1 MESSQ
6 SPNEV
11 VSSNKHFSDEP
22 IAITGIGCRFPGGA
36 GSPEAFWNLISQGKD
51 GIVDVPSDR
60 WDVDRYYDPD
70 PDKPGKMYVK
80 SGGFLDQRI
89 DQFDALFFGVSP
101 REATCM
107 DPQQR
112 VLLEVAWEAM
122 ENAGINPEKLRGSDT
137 GVFIGGFMLDN
148 NLTQMNVLN
157 RDMIG
162 PHSALGS
169 TMTILSNRL
178 SYVFDFRGP
187 SVSMDT
193 ACSSSLVALHYG
205 CKGLLNGD
213 CSTALVGGV
222 NIMHR
227 PENPIAMC
235 KGQFLSPDGRCK
247 SFDSRADGYG
257 RGEGAGIVILKTLSA
272 AIHDGDEIHAI
283 IRGTG
288 VNQDG
293 HSDGITVPNPESQQD
308 LMRKVFS
315 EAKVDPRQICYME
328 AHGTG
333 TPVGD
338 PLEARS
344 LGAVLGKDRGPENPC
359 AVGSVKANIGHLEA
373 ASGIAGLIKLVLS
386 LQHKQ
391 IPPLANL
398 ETPNPNIPF
407 EELGLRLPLS
417 LESMPSGNE
426 PALVAINSFGYGG
439 TNAHAIIQENSI
451 EKTKISETQEL
462 TDGGPYLLPLS
473 AKSESAMTELA
484 SRYLEKIDAVDGPLL
499 RDLCYSSSVRRG
511 HYDYRLGVIANTM
524 DEVRDQLTDF
534 VDGTHNGL
542 ASLAKALPESANKPV
557 FVFTGMGPQ
566 WWAMGRELLDS
577 HPVFRSEVERC
588 DKIFTGLAG
597 WSILQAMLADRELSN
612 IADTVVA
619 QPANFVL
626 QAGLLALWRSF
637 GVEPAAVIG
646 HSVGEVASAYIAGV
660 LSLEDAIKVSYHRS
674 RIQKKAAGLGGML
687 AVGLTK
693 KEADEILK
701 GYQGKV
707 SIAAINSQSALTL
720 AGDQPSLI
728 KIAEA
733 LEVDGVFNRV
743 LKVEVPYHS
752 PLMEPLKDE
761 IRSSL
766 SGLETQAP
774 SIPLYSTVIGALV
787 ETAIYDADYW
797 CQNIREPVYFSDTI
811 NAMIDEGYRLF
822 IEVGPHPVLST
833 SIKECLTARESQG
846 VVLTSLHREKPEPST
861 LMQALADLYAA
872 GYSVDWKRLY
882 PSGGNFVSLPNYP
895 WQRES
900 YWNESEKAFV
910 DRMGLERTSLL
921 GESLRSPNPC
931 WENTL
936 NIGTF
941 PFLDDHYVDGLR
953 VLPGAA
959 YVEAGLMIHE
969 NTINESVPVLEN
981 LNFHNALVI
990 DDGDDPTMYCSLD
1003 PESQM
1008 YHVHSRSKISDS
1020 QWTLHASGRL
1030 CKALSASPTPVNL
1043 EQLKVSLS
1051 GSISSD
1057 VHYQWMSARGL
1068 DYGPYFQG
1076 VGELWLNSD
1085 RSKVLAKIEGHKG
1098 LVTSKDQYLLHPT
1111 LLDAC
1116 FQTLLTTLD
1125 EDDENIYVPV
1135 HIDRV
1140 QFYSSPEQTF
1150 WCLGSIKQSETGMI
1164 AGDLT
1169 LCDTHGA
1176 VLVDIRGVRAKALTN
1191 NTDIL
1196 ENAHQWTYQFDWE
1209 QAELPDTFEKPERVL
1224 LFKDEGETGRQLVDQ
1239 LVGKGAQAIVTVKA
1253 ADAFYC
1259 DSAMNYR
1266 IRPGHQE
1273 DMQQLIA
1280 ACNGS
1285 DFSHIIYLWPLNA
1298 KSQQQSIT
1306 DSTDLATCLYLIQAL
1321 TQFQSDN
1328 PPCVIVVTQG
1338 AQAVSANESI
1348 TSLDQTPLHG
1358 LIRVAMNENPELSYR
1373 LVDLGPELTPSLSQR
1388 LVDECLTDDGD
1399 EEVVLRDSGRF
1410 VHRFNRVVVSDPN
1423 SEINQDQP
1431 TAVSIN
1437 RPYRLEINASRDI
1450 GSLRFR
1456 ESVRL
1461 KPQAGEVEVEV
1472 HAAMLDTI
1480 DVLASQRNTIAG
1492 TGTEIVLVGRI
1503 SRIGGSV
1510 GTLQIGDPVV
1520 SMTDNPIGSFI
1531 TKRFE
1536 TVFSFPT
1543 LKNFDFEACATIP
1556 LDFVTAFHGLFQ
1568 IARIK
1573 RRERIVIHDAASAT
1587 GLAAIQVARWQGAE
1601 IYATVNNEDQKDY
1614 LLALGIKHVWLSD
1627 PILFYDS
1634 MSKLT
1639 LGKGVDVVFNSGS
1652 VELARKSIALLAPFG
1667 RIIATDNKESV
1678 LPNFEMGNVSS
1689 NIQIINIDIA
1699 GMILEQ
1705 PKLFK
1710 NLLNQVCNHINASD
1724 FIPLPYTSFTSRQV
1738 IKAFQYLQDDES
1750 PTKVILNLRS
1760 IPAIS
1765 IYRQIEKTPLFSKQ
1779 ASYLITGGFGG
1790 FGLAT
1795 AAWMVENGAG
1805 NLVLVGRKG
1814 AATDEAKQAVQS
1826 IESKGAKVLS
1836 LAVDIADEAQVVELF
1851 TNIAKRLPP
1860 LKGVMHTAAV
1870 LDDGPL
1876 NYLTKDQFDRVMG
1889 PKALGAWNLHQH
1901 LPDATLD
1908 FFVLFSS
1915 IASQVGSPGQ
1925 ATYVAA
1931 NTFLDALAQLRNAQG
1946 LTATSIQWGALGDV
1960 GMAAR
1965 HEEVKQYFA
1974 RVGINSLSPK
1984 QAVSMLGRILP
1995 ESPAQI
2001 AIADMN
2007 WEKWGEFNPI
2017 WAGSRRFSHLVS
2029 EQNDL
2034 ESAVSTNKFIQ
2045 QILAATADAKPKVVT
2060 GLIAEE
2066 VARILR
2072 LPIDKVEVDQSLT
2085 NMGVDSLLA
2094 MELQTAIK
2102 LNYGV
2107 NISTLELMKGNTL
2120 TQIGAQVQE
2129 KIPTSIGS
2137 PKPTADALLLSE
2149 EAELENNAI
2158 EPGDVDTLSDGEVS
2172 TLLNALLSKEEVRR

>member
-1 MESSQ
+1 MESSK
-6 SPNEV
+6 SPNEMA
-11 VSSNKHFSDEP
+11 SSKKHFSDEP
-22 IAITGIGCRFPGGA
+22 IAITGMGCRFPGGA
-36 GSPEAFWNLISQGKD
+36 ESPEAFWNLISQGKD
-51 GIVDVPSDR
+51 GIVDVPRDR

-70 PDKPGKMYVK
+70 PNKLGKMYVK

-101 REATCM
+101 REAACM

-122 ENAGINPEKLRGSDT
+122 ENAGINPERLRGSET

-205 CKGLLNGD
+205 CQGLLNGD
-213 CSTALVGGV
+213 CSVALVGGV

-257 RGEGAGIVILKTLSA
+257 RGEGAGIVILKTRSA
-272 AIHDGDEIHAI
+272 AIRDGDEIHAI

-293 HSDGITVPNPESQQD
+293 HSDGITVPNPESQQE

-338 PLEARS
+338 PLEAGS
-344 LGAVLGKDRGPENPC
+344 LGAVLGKDRGSENPC

-373 ASGIAGLIKLVLS
+373 ASGIAGVIKLVLS

-398 ETPNPNIPF
+398 KMPNPNIPF
-407 EELGLRLPLS
+407 EELGLRLPMS
-417 LESMPSGNE
+417 LESMPSGSE

-439 TNAHAIIQENSI
+439 TNAHAILQENTI
-451 EKTKISETQEL
+451 EKTEISESQEL
-462 TDGGPYLLPLS
+462 TDADPYLLPLS
-473 AKSESAMTELA
+473 AKSESAMKELA
-484 SRYLEKIDAVDGPLL
+484 SRYLEKIDAVDSPSL
-499 RDLCYSSSVRRG
+499 RDLCYSSSVHRG

-524 DEVRDQLTDF
+524 DEVRDQLKDF
-534 VDGTHNGL
+534 VDGIDNGSP
-542 ASLAKALPESANKPV
+542 SLAKALPESTNKPV

-566 WWAMGRELLDS
+566 WWAMGRELLDIY
-577 HPVFRSEVERC
+577 PVFRSEVERC
-588 DKIFTGLAG
+588 DKIFTNLAG
-597 WSILQAMLADRELSN
+597 WSILQAMLADKELSN

-626 QAGLLALWRSF
+626 QVGLIALWRSF

-674 RIQKKAAGLGGML
+674 RVQKKAAGLGGML

-693 KEADEILK
+693 KEADKILED
-701 GYQGKV
+701 YYGKV

-720 AGDQPSLI
+720 AGDQPSLS

-733 LEVDGVFNRV
+733 LEVDGVFNRL

-766 SGLETQAP
+766 SGLETREP
-774 SIPLYSTVIGALV
+774 SIPLYSTVTGRLI
-787 ETAIYDADYW
+787 ETASYDADYW
-797 CQNIREPVYFSDTI
+797 CQNIREPVFFSDTI
-811 NAMIDEGYRLF
+811 NTMIEAGYRLF
-822 IEVGPHPVLST
+822 VEVGPHPVLST
-833 SIKECLTARESQG
+833 SIKECLMGRGSQG
-846 VVLTSLHREKPEPST
+846 VVLTSLHCEKQEQST
-861 LMQALADLYAA
+861 LMQALANLYAA
-872 GYSVDWKRLY
+872 GYSPDWKRLY
-882 PSGGNFVSLPNYP
+882 PDGGNFISLPNYP

-900 YWNESEKAFV
+900 YWNETEKALL
-910 DRMGLERTSLL
+910 DRIGLERVSFL
-921 GESLRSPNPC
+921 GDSVRSPNPC

-936 NIGTF
+936 NTSTL
-941 PFLDDHYVDGLR
+941 PFLDDHYVDELR

-969 NTINESVPVLEN
+969 NTINDSVPVLEN
-981 LNFHNALVI
+981 LDFHNALVI
-990 DDGDDPTMYCSLD
+990 DDSDDPTIYCSFD
-1003 PESQM
+1003 PESQV
-1008 YHVHSRSKISDS
+1008 YHVHSHSKVSAS
-1020 QWTLHASGRL
+1020 PWRLHASGRL
-1030 CKALSASPTPVNL
+1030 CRTLSGSPPPVNL
-1043 EQLKVSLS
+1043 EELKASLS
-1051 GSISSD
+1051 EYISSD
-1057 VHYQWMSARGL
+1057 MHYQRMNARGL

-1076 VGELWLNSD
+1076 VRELWLNSD
-1085 RSKVLAKIEGHKG
+1085 RSNVLAKIEGHKD
-1098 LVTSKDQYLLHPT
+1098 LVRSKDQYLLHPT

-1125 EDDENIYVPV
+1125 EGDENIYVPV

-1140 QFYSSPEQTF
+1140 HFYSSPEKTF
-1150 WCLGSIKQSETGMI
+1150 WCLGSIKRCQTGMI
-1164 AGDLT
+1164 EGDLT
-1169 LCDTHGA
+1169 LCDTNGT

-1191 NTDIL
+1191 NTDVL
-1196 ENAHQWTYQFDWE
+1196 VNAHQWTYQFDWK

-1239 LVGKGAQAIVTVKA
+1239 FNGRGAQEIVTVKA
-1253 ADAFYC
+1253 AEAFCC
-1259 DSAMNYR
+1259 DSSTHYG
-1266 IRPGHQE
+1266 IRPGHKE

-1280 ACNGS
+1280 NCNGS
-1285 DFSHIIYLWPLNA
+1285 GFSHIVYLWPLNA
-1298 KSQQQSIT
+1298 KSQQRPIT
-1306 DSTDLATCLYLIQAL
+1306 DSTDLVTCLYLIQAL
-1321 TQFQSDN
+1321 TQFQGNN
-1328 PPCVIVVTQG
+1328 PPRLVVVTQG
-1338 AQAVSANESI
+1338 AQAISATESI
-1348 TSLDQTPLHG
+1348 ASLDQTPLYG

-1373 LVDLGPELTPSLSQR
+1373 LVDLGPELTASLSQQ
-1388 LVDECLTDDGD
+1388 LVDECLADGGD

-1410 VHRFNRVVVSDPN
+1410 VHRFNRMALSDPN
-1423 SEINQDQP
+1423 AEIDEDQP

-1437 RPYRLEINASRDI
+1437 RPYRLEIDESRDI

-1456 ESVRL
+1456 ENVRS
-1461 KPQAGEVEVEV
+1461 KPQSEEVEIEV

-1480 DVLASQRNTIAG
+1480 DVLASQHDIITG
-1492 TGTEIVLVGRI
+1492 TGTEIILVGRI
-1503 SRIGGSV
+1503 CRIGDSV
-1510 GTLQIGDPVV
+1510 GSLKVGDSVV
-1520 SMTDNPIGSFI
+1520 SMTDNLIGSFI

-1536 TVFSFPT
+1536 TVFSFPA

-1568 IARIK
+1568 TARIK

-1587 GLAAIQVARWQGAE
+1587 GLAAIQVARWQGAD
-1601 IYATVNNEDQKDY
+1601 IYATVNNENQKDY

-1627 PILFYDS
+1627 PILSFDS
-1634 MSKLT
+1634 ISKLT

-1667 RIIATDNKESV
+1667 RIIVTDKNESV
-1678 LPNFEMGNVSS
+1678 LPSFEMGNVSS

-1699 GMILEQ
+1699 GMIIEQ
-1705 PKLFK
+1705 PNLFK

-1724 FIPLPYTSFTSRQV
+1724 FTPLPYTSFTSRQV

-1750 PTKVILNLRS
+1750 PTKVVLNLRS

-1765 IYRQIEKTPLFSKQ
+1765 IYRKIEKTPLFSEN

-1790 FGLAT
+1790 FGLST
-1795 AAWMVENGAG
+1795 AAWMVENGAR
-1805 NLVLVGRKG
+1805 NLVLVGRRG

-1826 IESKGAKVLS
+1826 IESKGCKVLS
-1836 LAVDIADEAQVVELF
+1836 LAVDISEEAQVVKLF
-1851 TNIAKRLPP
+1851 ASIAKSLPP
-1860 LKGVMHTAAV
+1860 LRGVMHTAAV

-1901 LPDATLD
+1901 LSDSTLD
-1908 FFVLFSS
+1908 FFFLFSS

-1984 QAVSMLGRILP
+1984 QAVSMLGRLLPKLP
-1995 ESPAQI
+1995 EQI

-2007 WEKWGEFNPI
+2007 WEKWGEFNPV
-2017 WAGSRRFSHLVS
+2017 WAGSPRFSHLVS
-2029 EQNDL
+2029 EHADL
-2034 ESAVSTNKFIQ
+2034 EPAVSTNKYIQ

-2060 GLIAEE
+2060 DLIAEE

-2072 LPIDKVEVDQSLT
+2072 LPIDKVEIDQSLA

-2102 LNYGV
+2102 QNFGV

-2120 TQIGAQVQE
+2120 AQIGTQIQE
-2129 KIPTSIGS
+2129 KIPISIGS
-2137 PKPTADALLLSE
+2137 SKSTADALLLPE
-2149 EAELENNAI
+2149 ETEVENKAI
-2158 EPGDVDTLSDGEVS
+2158 QPDDVDALSDDEVT
-2172 TLLNALLSKEEVRR
+2172 TLLNALLSKEEVPQ